1 MCDTKKSP
9 RKMNPEELFEF
20 HLAFM
25 DNRWW
30 FGSISV
36 ALGQPW
42 FSEERRVALIQLE
55 EETGDQP

>member
-1 MCDTKKSP
+1 
-9 RKMNPEELFEF
+9 MNPEELFEF

-42 FSEERRVALIQLE
+42 FSEERRVALIQIE
-55 EETGDQP
+55 EKTGDQP